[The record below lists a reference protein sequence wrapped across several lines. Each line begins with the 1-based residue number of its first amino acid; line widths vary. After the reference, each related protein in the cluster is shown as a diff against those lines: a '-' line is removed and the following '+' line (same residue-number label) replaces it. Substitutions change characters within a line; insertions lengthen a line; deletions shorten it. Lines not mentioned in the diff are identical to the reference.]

1 VCGALIEDNA
11 IFCDACG
18 ALQESNPSTGS
29 EEKVDEETDS
39 TPMDA
44 DSSEASEAPATDSAS
59 DEVVE
64 EDTEEDSASNVDA
77 DNSTLVPPPIDEL
90 IPAEL
95 PELPK
100 VSGASMAPPAPIEF
114 AAPKP
119 VSTIPQ
125 PANQVGSDGQADTSP
140 PPISYEGDAFTD
152 SVPPEE
158 RTAEETAA
166 LLEGAPDA
174 PGDGDTPLAGPP
186 ENTGELSLLTDNEPS
201 TRSALVAVLTGL
213 LFLCLAT
220 WLVARDN
227 QAYEI
232 ERRMDSQGENAL
244 EKLDLGEVTV
254 EVKGTAD
261 AEVFIDGQRLG
272 RIPLSRKVTAGAH
285 VLKVSKRNFEPQQ
298 KEFTVKKGEKFEIEV
313 TLTEVASGMAWVE
326 SGSFYRGCDVQKDA
340 YCYRYRSEQP
350 GRQIELDGFYIDKTE
365 VTVAEYG
372 ECVKAGA
379 CVPNGLQA
387 YTGPVNRLGVPTY
400 LKSDMCN
407 WGQAGRDNHPL
418 NCVTWYEADQ
428 YCQWSGKDL
437 PTEAQW
443 EKAARGQKGSLYP
456 WGNAEPSC
464 HFAVIKVGNKACS
477 QKQTWDVGKKPEGQ
491 SPYGVMDMVGNV
503 SEWVWDRYSA
513 GFYAQAPSKNP
524 VGPNA
529 GFQRGIRGGAWS
541 SIHTSGE
548 LRTSY
553 RWRRPPTFRSLAI
566 GFRCAKPA
574 PGKTSVIPREN
585 AAETQQQNPQGAA
598 APSSKSGGVVQ
609 PKVLPKTKTPKV
621 PGAQVPI
628 QAAPS
633 AMPAA
638 Q

>member
-1 VCGALIEDNA
+1 MCAALIEDNA

-18 ALQESNPSTGS
+18 ALQEGNTSAESKEEPGDNDDAVDESENLESDAQEKDVSQES
-29 EEKVDEETDS
+29 EEAAIDGDGPEADEKTD
-39 TPMDA
+39 T
-44 DSSEASEAPATDSAS
+44 
-59 DEVVE
+59 V
-64 EDTEEDSASNVDA
+64 
-77 DNSTLVPPPIDEL
+77 VPPPIDEL
-90 IPAEL
+90 IPEAL
-95 PELPK
+95 PELPQ
-100 VSGASMAPPAPIEF
+100 VSGSSMAPPAPIEF
-114 AAPKP
+114 AAPRP

-125 PANQVGSDGQADTSP
+125 PASDLKDEAGEDTVP

-158 RTAEETAA
+158 RSEEETAA
-166 LLEGAPDA
+166 LFSHAAAASSENE
-174 PGDGDTPLAGPP
+174 TPLAGTP
-186 ENTGELSLLTDNEPS
+186 ETTGELSFVTDGPPT

-213 LFLCLAT
+213 LFLCVAT
-220 WLVARDN
+220 WIVAQDN
-227 QAYEI
+227 QAYEL
-232 ERRMDSQGENAL
+232 ERRKEQHGENAL
-244 EKLDLGEVTV
+244 KRFELGEVTID
-254 EVKGTAD
+254 VKGTAG
-261 AEVFIDGQRLG
+261 AEVAIDGQRLG
-272 RIPLSRKVTAGAH
+272 QIPLVRKVTAGTH
-285 VLKVSKRNFEPQQ
+285 VIRVSKRNFEPQQ
-298 KEFTVKKGEKFEIEV
+298 KEFTAKKGEKFEINIS
-313 TLTEVASGMAWVE
+313 LTEVASGMAWVE
-326 SGSFYRGCDVQKDA
+326 AGSFYRGCDVQKDA

-387 YTGPVNRLGVPTY
+387 YTGPVNGLGVPTY

-407 WGQAGRDNHPL
+407 WGQPGRDNHPL

-428 YCQWSGKDL
+428 YCLWAGKDL

-443 EKAARGQKGSLYP
+443 EKAARGQKGPLYP

-491 SPYGVMDMVGNV
+491 SSYGVMDMVGNV

-513 GFYAQAPSKNP
+513 GYYAQAPSKNP

-541 SIHTSGE
+541 STHTSGE
-548 LRTSY
+548 LRSSY

-566 GFRCAKPA
+566 GFRCVKPA
-574 PGKTSVIPREN
+574 PGQTSVIPREN
-585 AAETQQQNPQGAA
+585 AAEALNKGQDLGASPQK
-598 APSSKSGGVVQ
+598 PIPPNQMQ
-609 PKVLPKTKTPKV
+609 PVPKTPSRSGVKV
-621 PGAQVPI
+621 PPVSAPKGVKPVP
-628 QAAPS
+628 
-633 AMPAA
+633 
-638 Q
+638 